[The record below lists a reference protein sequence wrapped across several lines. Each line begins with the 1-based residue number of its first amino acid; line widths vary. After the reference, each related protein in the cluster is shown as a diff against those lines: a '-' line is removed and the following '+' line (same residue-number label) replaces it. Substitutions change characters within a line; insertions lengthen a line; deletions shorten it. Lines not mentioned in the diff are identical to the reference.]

1 MPVAPNLR
9 GDVAEINVKATG
21 EDDQAFRFDVDVTET
36 GSTSHHD
43 VTLSRSDLEE
53 LGMGSSPEDFVR
65 RSFEFLLE
73 REPKESILSR
83 FDISQIATY
92 FPEFKRLV
100 GG

>member
-1 MPVAPNLR
+1 M
-9 GDVAEINVKATG
+9 AEITVRKTG
-21 EDDQAFRFDVDVTET
+21 EDDQGFRFDVDVREG

-53 LGMGSSPEDFVR
+53 LGMGSSPEDFIR

-83 FDISQIATY
+83 FDISQIGTY
-92 FPEFKRLV
+92 FPEFKRQ
-100 GG
+100 GGG